1 MCLLCYAAML
11 KILPIMLIILL
22 KIFDTV
28 PMFCYFLMDNDKIL
42 LMKKLFQCTKYKE
55 IAIGCIQHE
64 L

>member
-11 KILPIMLIILL
+11 KILPIMLIIML

-28 PMFCYFLMDNDKIL
+28 PMFCYFLMDNDKFFTFHCIKYL
-42 LMKKLFQCTKYKE
+42 LCIKKL
-55 IAIGCIQHE
+55 IA